1 MGLVKRN
8 YTDRETVISAD
19 NMNDIQDAVL
29 ALEDGLFTIDNNKS
43 GEVITITDAYKR
55 GFRSLNIY
63 GKTTQNGTPT
73 PDSPADLVS
82 VGNSGSITV
91 SVSGENETK
100 GMTIETTNGLPGI
113 PVDSGG
119 NYTDTNGQQWVCD
132 EIDFARGVHIKR
144 IGKWIVDGT
153 IVPTTF
159 AVGNKGGTV
168 VGYNYSKVMNGI
180 STNRTPKMCDKL
192 QSPATAYPGTYK
204 DCEVGFWTFNTAG
217 KETPDTFL
225 LFNVGEF
232 STAEEA
238 AVYLQENHITF
249 IGILATPIE
258 TPLSAEELAAYAS
271 LHTYKNSTTV
281 SNDAG
286 AWMDLEYVM
295 DAKKYIDRLSISGGG
310 GVSAPARLAS
320 VTLLASKWV
329 GSGTLYS
336 QVVSIDGITENSQ
349 VNLAPSVEQLSIFY
363 DKDITFV
370 TENDGGVVTVYVIG
384 QKPQN
389 DYTIQA
395 DIVEV
400 IV

>member
-1 MGLVKRN
+1 MGLVKIN
-8 YTDRETVISAD
+8 YTDFETRIMAE
-19 NMNDIQDAVL
+19 NLNDIQDAIL

-73 PDSPADLVS
+73 PDSPVDLVS
-82 VGNSGSITV
+82 AGNSGSITV
-91 SVSGENETK
+91 NVSGENETK
-100 GMTIETTNGLPGI
+100 GMTIATPNGLPGV
-113 PVDSGG
+113 PANSAS
-119 NYTDTNGQQWVCD
+119 GQQWICD
-132 EIDFARGVHIKR
+132 EIDFGRGVYVQRVRIKAF
-144 IGKWIVDGT
+144 DGT
-153 IVPTTF
+153 EGWDYS
-159 AVGNKGGTV
+159 AAGG
-168 VGYNYSKVMNGI
+168 YFILPHSI
-180 STNRTPKMCDKL
+180 LRSTNIGLPCCSHFTR
-192 QSPATAYPGTYK
+192 GTTSTSG
-204 DCEVGFWTFNTAG
+204 V
-217 KETPDTFL
+217 
-225 LFNVGEF
+225 LFVGEAGF
-232 STAEEA
+232 AFYHTSASVSEWKAFLYKQLTNGTPVELAYA
-238 AVYLQENHITF
+238 
-249 IGILATPIE
+249 LATPIE

-310 GVSAPARLAS
+310 GSSPARLAS

-329 GSGTLYS
+329 GSGSLYS
-336 QVVSIDGITENSQ
+336 QVVSIAGITKNSQ